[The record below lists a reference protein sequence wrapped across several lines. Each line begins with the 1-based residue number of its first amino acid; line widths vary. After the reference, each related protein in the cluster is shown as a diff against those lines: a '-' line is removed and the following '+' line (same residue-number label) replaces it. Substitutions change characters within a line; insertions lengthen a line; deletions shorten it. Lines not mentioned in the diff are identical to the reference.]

1 MIMFKRQILYQRY
14 PINVKLT
21 QKVKYHFNISKMNVR
36 LKLKTKRYKNIGKI
50 TL

>member
-1 MIMFKRQILYQRY
+1 MIMFKRQIFYQRY

-21 QKVKYHFNISKMNVR
+21 QKVHYFNISKMNVR
-36 LKLKTKRYKNIGKI
+36 LKLEAKRYKNIGKI

>member
-21 QKVKYHFNISKMNVR
+21 QKVKHYFNISKMNVR